1 MSKSYKYFFLSALLI
16 PLFYSMVGLIFIVAP
31 EIPSSDL
38 KISDDVAYIPLLF
51 TQEIGVLFLVFSI
64 LIRQIYN
71 KSHKTYL
78 SLNSTFILVLILVSC
93 IEPYLYFKIPEHS
106 APELLVILF
115 INLFFIGL
123 LVYEKKMHKS

>member
-1 MSKSYKYFFLSALLI
+1 MNKSYYHFFLSALLI

-31 EIPSSDL
+31 ELPTSDL
-38 KISDDVAYIPLLF
+38 KISNDIACIPLLF

-71 KSHKTYL
+71 KSHKIYL
-78 SLNSTFILVLILVSC
+78 SLNSTFILVLIMVSC
-93 IEPYLYFKIPEHS
+93 IEPYLYFKMPNHS
-106 APELLVILF
+106 APELLIILF

-123 LVYEKKMHKS
+123 LIYEKKAH